1 MSTIN
6 TNGID
11 GNYPTP
17 GQNNSSEGFRNNFT
31 AIKTNLNTASTE
43 ITELQDKAVLKQGL
57 NNLTLDNNMANTL
70 ISNAAIRTFR
80 NTMYNLGNNVSGTVI
95 VNCTLGDVQTATIT
109 GDTTFQFAGWAPTA
123 TRHTITLDLTIANTT
138 ANINFPSEV
147 SQSENILEN
156 NTQDI
161 NGNLVIATAPYNA
174 GQLVY
179 DLSTIDCGNSILIT
193 PTNRSY
199 QTSQIEER
207 VAMTPTGYQGDRNG
221 DIAVESS
228 VQPVTVTA
236 SESAGDTLT
245 TSSTAGFYLGM
256 PIQFYGVVFGNI
268 VAGTTYYVRTIV
280 ANTSFTVS
288 ATPGGGNFALA
299 DQTLGTM
306 QAKPVSYVY
315 MSVGTYNSTATVDSI
330 ISTTATAD
338 QVEFN
343 SQNSTI
349 FDNGLNQPVVFA
361 GATIDTANTNIQAN
375 TTYYVKSLDNSGA
388 NLKMSISRTRTNGV
402 ADANVTLGTVSSFAG
417 NVTATVYNQGNDIWK
432 RVTLDSF

>member
-17 GQNNSSEGFRNNFT
+17 GQNNSSQGFRTNFT
-31 AIKTNLNTASTE
+31 SIKNNLNTASTE

-57 NNLTLDNNMANTL
+57 NNITLDNNMANTL

-95 VNCTLGDVQTATIT
+95 VDCTLGDVQTATIT
-109 GDTTFQFAGWAPTA
+109 GDTTFQFAGWAPTN
-123 TRHTITLDLTIANTT
+123 TKHTITLDLTIANTT
-138 ANINFPSEV
+138 ANIIFPGEV
-147 SQSENILEN
+147 SQSGDILEN
-156 NTQDI
+156 NSL
-161 NGNLVIATAPYNA
+161 NGGNLSIATAPYGA
-174 GQLVY
+174 SELIY
-179 DLSTIDCGNSILIT
+179 DLSTEDCGNSILIS
-193 PTNRSY
+193 PVNRSY
-199 QTSQIEER
+199 QSSQIEER
-207 VAMTPTGYQGDRNG
+207 VAITPTGYQGDRNG

-236 SESAGDTLT
+236 SEATGDTLT
-245 TSSTAGFYLGM
+245 TSSTTDFYLGM

-288 ATPGGGNFALA
+288 STLGGGNFALA
-299 DQTLGTM
+299 DATGTM
-306 QAKPVSYVY
+306 QAKPVSYIY
-315 MSVGTYNSTATVDSI
+315 LSVGTYNSTATVDSI
-330 ISTTATAD
+330 ISTTVTAD

-343 SQNSTI
+343 SQNATI
-349 FDNGLNQPVVFA
+349 FTNGLNQPVVFS

>member
-17 GQNNSSEGFRNNFT
+17 GQNNSSQGFRDNFT
-31 AIKTNLNTASTE
+31 SIKNNLNTAGTE
-43 ITELQDKAVLKQGL
+43 ITELQDKAVLKQAL
-57 NNLTLDNNMANTL
+57 NNITLDNNMANTL

-80 NTMYNLGNNVSGTVI
+80 NTMYNLGNNVSGTII
-95 VNCTLGDVQTATIT
+95 VDCTLGDVQTATIT

-123 TRHTITLDLTIANTT
+123 TRHTITLDLTISNTT

-174 GQLVY
+174 GQLIY

-207 VAMTPTGYQGDRNG
+207 IAMTPTGYQGDRNG

-236 SESAGDTLT
+236 SEATGDTLT
-245 TSSTAGFYLGM
+245 TSSTTGFYLGM

-280 ANTSFTVS
+280 ANTSFTIS
-288 ATPGGGNFALA
+288 STLGGGDFALA
-299 DQTLGTM
+299 NATGTM

-315 MSVGTYNSTATVDSI
+315 MSVGTYNSTATVENVF
-330 ISTTATAD
+330 STAATAD
-338 QVEFN
+338 QIEFD
-343 SQNSTI
+343 SQNATI
-349 FDNGLNQPVVFA
+349 FTNGLNQPVVFA
-361 GATIDTANTNIQAN
+361 GTIDSANTNIQAN
-375 TTYYVKSLDNSGA
+375 TTYYVKSLDNGGA

-402 ADANVTLGTVSSFAG
+402 ADANVTLGTVSTFAG